1 MTFIISN
8 KEHQEKVKALS
19 LPVFDSVEKLM
30 RVFKANGDKNIYNN
44 VQNGV
49 MELNKS
55 IFVYQDNKPT
65 WDVRDIQNALHRL
78 INSMPRIYRADVK
91 YQELQD
97 YLELFNGPVITKTG
111 FVDKLKQLF
120 NNIAKNAKL
129 RVF

>member
-30 RVFKANGDKNIYNN
+30 CVFKANGDKNIYNN
-44 VQNGV
+44 VQNAV

-55 IFVYQDNKPT
+55 IFVYKNNKPT
-65 WDVRDIQNALHRL
+65 WNVQDIQNALYRL

-97 YLELFNGPVITKTG
+97 YLELLNGPVITKTG

-120 NNIAKNAKL
+120 NNIGKNAKL